1 MRDSVEPRG
10 KVSEKGQVTLPLEMR
25 DALGIEG
32 GMTVAF
38 ELREAEGGILVRKG
52 SQRENRPVDQVR
64 GILKLA
70 KTVDEVIDEMRGPR
84 SAGPRRHR

>member
-1 MRDSVEPRG
+1 MRNPVEPRG

-38 ELREAEGGILVRKG
+38 ELREGEGGILVRKDTERG
-52 SQRENRPVDQVR
+52 DRPVDQVR
-64 GILKLA
+64 GILRLA
-70 KTVDEVIDEMRGPR
+70 RSVDEVIDEMRGPR
-84 SAGPRRHR
+84 PAPRRRGR

>member
-1 MRDSVEPRG
+1 MVEPRG
-10 KVSEKGQVTLPLEMR
+10 KVSEKGQVTLPLGMR

-38 ELREAEGGILVRKG
+38 ELREGEAGILVRKG
-52 SQRENRPVDQVR
+52 TERGNRPVDQVL

-70 KTVDEVIDEMRGPR
+70 KSVDEVIDEMRGPR
-84 SAGPRRHR
+84 PGGGRRSR